1 MGRKTGGDLA
11 KRFRTRGLMV
21 TAEEQSAVQKENFK
35 DDERF
40 WGVMRDLNAASA
52 EEHKSLIAAAEAKLK
67 GHESAAADASE
78 KLETA
83 KSCSLQRGEN
93 K

>member
-1 MGRKTGGDLA
+1 
-11 KRFRTRGLMV
+11 MV
-21 TAEEQSAVQKENFK
+21 TAEEQRAVQKENFTG
-35 DDERF
+35 DERF
-40 WGVMRDLNAASA
+40 CGAMQDLNAASA
-52 EEHKSLIAAAEAKLK
+52 EEHKSLTAATEAKLK

-83 KSCSLQRGEN
+83 KKRLQCLQRGEN